1 MSKPITSGPAG
12 QDLLSRPLREVQR
25 DELVQLFLS
34 ASKPKT
40 QWFLGVEIE
49 LFSFDRATRLPAEHG
64 TISKILEN
72 LQSAT
77 GMEPER
83 ELSGALV
90 GLKGKGPIISL
101 EPGGQLEYASAPD
114 PSLRRVRD
122 GILEYCAQLKAAAA
136 PENVGFWALGHQPF
150 VDRDT
155 SPKMPKPR
163 YERMRDYLG
172 HSGTRGLDMMHL
184 TGSVQCAVDFTGEQN
199 LVDKVRTASR
209 VSPFLSA
216 LAAASPF
223 SNGKINGFRS
233 MRYQIWLDTD
243 DERAGIWPE
252 MVDAEGLSPN
262 RYLDR
267 AFRTRPMFFIREGRY
282 LPADNKPFAHYAA
295 EGFQG
300 TTVTVADLLD
310 HLTTF
315 FPEVRVKSYVE
326 LRGADCL
333 TPEKSAAIAG
343 FWRGILDHEPT
354 RQEVEARLSK
364 MGWAELRALQ
374 PAVAK
379 VGLDADSPVGKVR
392 DIIRWLVE
400 LSYRRLANDMP
411 DCSNCVVPLLEQA
424 QSGRSPADE
433 LLEVA
438 EKSSIEEALELVEI

>member
-1 MSKPITSGPAG
+1 MSKPITSGPGA
-12 QDLLSRPLREVQR
+12 QDLLTRPVRDVTR
-25 DELVQLFLS
+25 DELVQLFLR
-34 ASKPKT
+34 AAKPQT

-49 LFSFDRATRLPAEHG
+49 LFSFDRRTERPAEHA

-72 LQSAT
+72 LQAAT
-77 GMEPER
+77 GMDPER

-122 GILEYCAQLKAAAA
+122 GIIQFCQQLKAAAA
-136 PENVGFWALGHQPF
+136 PVDVGFWALGHQPY
-150 VDRDT
+150 VDRYT

-172 HSGTRGLDMMHL
+172 KSGTRGLDMMHL
-184 TGSVQCAVDFTGEQN
+184 TGSVQCAVDFTSEQN
-199 LVDKVRTASR
+199 LIDKIRTASR
-209 VSPFLSA
+209 ISPFLSA

-223 SNGKINGFRS
+223 SGGKPNGYRS

-243 DERAGIWPE
+243 DERSGIWPE
-252 MVDAEGLSPN
+252 MVDAAGLSPS

-267 AFRTRPMFFIREGRY
+267 AFRTRPMFFIRDGHY
-282 LPADNKPFAHYAA
+282 LPTDDKPFAHFAA

-300 TTVTVADLLD
+300 SPVTVADLLD

-315 FPEVRVKSYVE
+315 FPEVRLKSYVE

-333 TPEKSAAIAG
+333 TPEKSAAVAG

-354 RQEVEARLSK
+354 RQEAEDRLQK

-379 VGLDADSPVGKVR
+379 IGLEADSPVGKVR
-392 DIIRWLVE
+392 DVIRDLVE
-400 LSYRRLANDMP
+400 LSYRRLAGDMP
-411 DCSNCVVPLLEQA
+411 DCSNCVLPLLEQA
-424 QSGRSPADE
+424 NSGRSVADE
-433 LLEVA
+433 LLAVA
-438 EKSSIEEALELVEI
+438 EKSSVQEALRLVEI